1 MKCEHCNNDMVWEGS
16 MQSGGMVCRTCQAL
30 DLAEAILAGY
40 DEGISMPD
48 PSAKPVPIPIP
59 PPALSQAD
67 MYRALAKQMV
77 GTTADEDKATPNFSP
92 PPADSLF
99 VQYECHQCRHKAG
112 VTKSHLKRHGGSVIC
127 SVCLAVVRP

>member
-1 MKCEHCNNDMVWEGS
+1 MKCEHCKSDMVWEGS

-30 DLAEAILAGY
+30 DLAEAILTGY
-40 DEGISMPD
+40 DEGVSMPD
-48 PSAKPVPIPIP
+48 PSAKPAPVPIPP
-59 PPALSQAD
+59 LTPSQLKMYKAIAD
-67 MYRALAKQMV
+67 AMA
-77 GTTADEDKATPNFSP
+77 GTAAGEGKAMPNFSP